1 MSIRPER
8 SDDIDAIDRLVH
20 AAFLDH
26 PQHAP
31 GAPPTEHNIV
41 KNLRAAQALAL
52 SLVAEEDGAIV
63 GHIALSEVLI
73 DGADAGWHGGGPLA
87 VLPSHQRRGIGA
99 ALVRQ
104 AVAEM
109 RERGARGVVLVGDPA
124 DSGRFAFTPEPG
136 LVLEGVPPEY
146 VLALTLAP
154 PTPAG
159 TVRFHPAFGC

>member
-1 MSIRPER
+1 MNIRPER
-8 SDDIDAIDRLVH
+8 REDIDAIDRLVYT
-20 AAFLDH
+20 AFLDH

-52 SLVAEEDGAIV
+52 SLVAKEDGAIV

-73 DGADAGWHGGGPLA
+73 DGEDRGWHGGGPLA
-87 VLPSHQRRGIGA
+87 VLPSRQRCGIGA
-99 ALVRQ
+99 ALLRQ
-104 AVAEM
+104 AIAEM
-109 RERGARGVVLVGDPA
+109 RERGARGVVLVGEPA
-124 DSGRFAFTPEPG
+124 YYGRFGFKSEPG

-154 PTPAG
+154 PAPTG
-159 TVRFHPAFGC
+159 KIRFHPAFGC